1 MKAIIGI
8 ILFCSSFLLNAQ
20 KDSTQLN
27 VAIFLYPGVE
37 LLDFAGPLEVFAN
50 TKDFKVFT
58 VAADSGRIYSM
69 RNSLNIQPD
78 YTIKSAPTVDV
89 LVIPGAGESLM
100 AAVNQKATIS
110 WIKAVHEKAKISM
123 SVCTG
128 AAFFA
133 QAGILD
139 GKKATTHWGA
149 THAIQTFAPKSTI
162 LEDTRFVLDG
172 KLLTTAGV
180 SAGLDGALFL
190 VSELRGLPEAK
201 KIARAIEYDKWD
213 PNSGFIVGK
222 SAMKPVKKTEK
233 VLDPICRMK
242 LTPEDI
248 FVTKTYG
255 NQSVSF
261 CSAHCQEIY
270 EEGLKVKK

>member
-1 MKAIIGI
+1 MKTFIRIV
-8 ILFCSSFLLNAQ
+8 LFISSFVLHAQ
-20 KDSTQLN
+20 KDTTNLN
-27 VAIFLYPGVE
+27 VGIFLYPGVE

-50 TKDFKVFT
+50 TKEFKVFT
-58 VAADSGRIYSM
+58 VAADSGRLYSM

-78 YTIKSAPTVDV
+78 YTIKSAPAVDI

-100 AAVNQKATIS
+100 AAVNHSASID
-110 WIKAVHEKAKISM
+110 WIKSIYEKSKISM
-123 SVCTG
+123 SICTG

-133 QAGILD
+133 KAGILD
-139 GKKATTHWGA
+139 GKMATTHWGA
-149 THAIQTFAPKSTI
+149 THAIQTYAPKSTI

-190 VSELRGLPEAK
+190 VSEIRGLAEAK
-201 KIARAIEYDKWD
+201 KLARAIEYDKWD

-222 SAMKPVKKTEK
+222 TALKPVKKSTK

-242 LTPEDI
+242 LATEDI
-248 FVTKTYG
+248 FVTKIYG
-255 NQSVSF
+255 GVSVSF

-270 EEGLKVKK
+270 EAELKSKK